1 MQFDQ
6 LNRRSFITLLG
17 GAAAAW
23 PLAARAQQPAM
34 TIPVVGFLAS
44 SSADAPSGPV
54 GAIHLALKQAGYE
67 VGQTVRMEYRYANNR
82 LERLPALADELV
94 KVPAAVII
102 TSGGPGP
109 TLAAKAATTTIPIVF
124 APVPDPVRS
133 GLVASFNRPGG
144 NITGVAALTIELDP
158 KRLELLHE
166 LAPSGGPFAVLLNP
180 SRPDTQI
187 QVEGIKNAARSVG
200 RELVLAY
207 ANTVQQIDAAFAT
220 FAERSVAGLLVAAD
234 PLFTSQRTQII
245 VLATRHGWP
254 AMYQWREFADAGGL
268 ASYGPNLFDSYRQAG
283 LFAARILK
291 GENPADLPVQQP
303 TKFEFVINLRTA
315 KALGLTVPL
324 VLLGRAD
331 EVIE

>member
-1 MQFDQ
+1 
-6 LNRRSFITLLG
+6 
-17 GAAAAW
+17 
-23 PLAARAQQPAM
+23 
-34 TIPVVGFLAS
+34 V
-44 SSADAPSGPV
+44 
-54 GAIHLALKQAGYE
+54 
-67 VGQTVRMEYRYANNR
+67 
-82 LERLPALADELV
+82 LADELV
-94 KVPAAVII
+94 KIPAAVII

-166 LAPSGGPFAVLLNP
+166 LSPSGGPFAVLLNP
-180 SRPDTQI
+180 SRPDTHI
-187 QVEGIKNAARSVG
+187 QVEGIKTAAQSVG

-220 FAERSVAGLLVAAD
+220 FAERSVAGLLVGAD
-234 PLFTSQRTQII
+234 PFFTSQRTQII

-254 AMYQWREFADAGGL
+254 AIYQWREFADAGGL

-291 GENPADLPVQQP
+291 GEKPADLPVQQP

-331 EVIE
+331 EVME